1 MTTYSQFRPT
11 PIRHLDRGPGREK
24 RGLKKALGDRALR
37 PQFHAQ
43 TEEFGP
49 VRPDWRAERPSHDIH
64 LIHGD
69 PIGPYSTAPLKA
81 AENRMRERVGASR
94 ASALASRAAMNAA
107 SATIHT
113 SGARAPATGAQ
124 LRASRAGV
132 HISRANAH
140 ASGKATPAKRA
151 HAPLTREHHRKD
163 ETRSFR
169 PRVSMKERYRE
180 NQFAVAR
187 TRKNLLL
194 LAGTV
199 NCLRV

>member
-24 RGLKKALGDRALR
+24 RGLKKAVGDRALR
-37 PQFHAQ
+37 PQLHAQ
-43 TEEFGP
+43 SEEFGP

-69 PIGPYSTAPLKA
+69 PIGPYSTAPLKT
-81 AENRMRERVGASR
+81 AENRMRERVDASR
-94 ASALASRAAMNAA
+94 ASAPASRAAMNAA

-124 LRASRAGV
+124 LRTSRAGM
-132 HISRANAH
+132 HTSRASAP
-140 ASGKATPAKRA
+140 STGKAAPATRADTPSTCERC
-151 HAPLTREHHRKD
+151 RKD

-169 PRVSMKERYRE
+169 LRVSVKETLNRTLSSPSRE
-180 NQFAVAR
+180 PGR
-187 TRKNLLL
+187 TCCCSP
-194 LAGTV
+194 GQ
-199 NCLRV
+199 

>member
-11 PIRHLDRGPGREK
+11 PTRHLDCGPGRVK

-81 AENRMRERVGASR
+81 AENRMRERVHASR
-94 ASALASRAAMNAA
+94 ACVRTLRAAMHTTRAA
-107 SATIHT
+107 VHTTRASTPATRAQLRT
-113 SGARAPATGAQ
+113 SRAGAPILRAHAPATGE
-124 LRASRAGV
+124 
-132 HISRANAH
+132 
-140 ASGKATPAKRA
+140 ATHMARA
-151 HAPLTREHHRKD
+151 HAPLTREQHRKD

-169 PRVSMKERYRE
+169 LLVSVKETLI
-180 NQFAVAR
+180 R
-187 TRKNLLL
+187 TLSSAWHAPGRTCCWSL
-194 LAGTV
+194 GW
-199 NCLRV
+199 